1 MANEFQEH
9 ISHLLKHGVARS
21 NRFQLLIPLPNEL
34 LSRVSNTA
42 QSKTSSILGGGDV
55 LSLIS
60 SFVGGSSNDVTRGLN
75 LMIEQTEIP
84 GKNLTTSDIKYNGDF
99 YRHAYAIVYGM
110 LPFTFKVSR
119 DMYEKN
125 IIDEWMNI
133 IIDPRTHEVRYMDD
147 YVVDIT
153 INQLDE
159 QDNVVYS
166 VVLKDCFPTMCNPMT
181 SSNEE
186 MNVVHRLMCMFS
198 YRRWERVGERENQN
212 GPYASL
218 SQTVF
223 GPILA
228 PILSNPAIQ
237 KALDIFENATGI
249 DLEGEAVNIYN
260 QVENIVRATTGSSV
274 NTSVGVLEEIKART
288 ENNQKIE
295 PLQKAKV
302 LEVIEN
308 AIGSL
313 RS

>member
-9 ISHLLKHGVARS
+9 IGYLLKYGVARS
-21 NRFQLLIPLPNEL
+21 NRFQVLIPLPNKL
-34 LSRVSNTA
+34 LDRISNVD
-42 QSKTSSILGGGDV
+42 QFKTSSLLGGDV
-55 LSLIS
+55 ISLIS

-75 LMIEQTEIP
+75 LMVEQTEMP

-125 IIDEWMNI
+125 IIDEWMNLI
-133 IIDPRTHEVRYMDD
+133 VDPRTHEVQYMDD

-166 VVLKDCFPTMCNPMT
+166 VLLKDAFPTTCNPLT
-181 SSNEE
+181 NSNEE
-186 MNVVHRLMCMFS
+186 MNVVHKLMCMFS
-198 YRRWERVGERENQN
+198 YRRWERIGERENQK

-228 PILSNPAIQ
+228 PILSNPAVQ
-237 KALDIFENATGI
+237 KALDIFENVTGV

-274 NTSVGVLEEIKART
+274 NTSVGVLQEIKART

-308 AIGSL
+308 AIGALQS
-313 RS
+313 